1 MVRKLS
7 ILVPIYNE
15 AATVEIL
22 LRRLLGVRFP
32 IDREIVAIDDGSTD
46 GTESILRSF
55 VHQRPITLVHH
66 GGNQG
71 KGAAIQTGIEHATGD
86 VMVIQDADLELDP
99 AELPRLL
106 EPIISGRA
114 QVCFGSRF
122 LAGVSWSMRRRPTY
136 WANTILNHISN
147 LLNGIQITDFNT
159 CYKMMT
165 ENVIAQISIT
175 QNGFA
180 MEPEITAKIARLGYE
195 IVECPVSYQP
205 RSTNDGKKIRLA
217 DAVRCLR
224 AMVYYRFFWSP
235 ETAHSTPGAI
245 SRTVSKPV
253 AELGTPTSQP
263 LQPTLH
269 DALRR

>member
-22 LRRLLGVRFP
+22 LRRLLKVPFQ

-55 VHQRPITLVHH
+55 VDERPITLVHH
-66 GGNQG
+66 EKNRG
-71 KGAAIQTGIEHATGD
+71 KGAAIRTGIEHTTGD
-86 VMVIQDADLELDP
+86 VIVIQDADLELDP

-106 EPIISGRA
+106 EPILSGRA

-122 LAGVSWSMRRRPTY
+122 LAGVSWSMRCRPTY
-136 WANTILNHISN
+136 WANAILNSISN
-147 LLNGIQITDFNT
+147 LLNGIRITDFNT

-165 ENVIAQISIT
+165 DNVMAQISIT

-195 IVECPVSYQP
+195 IVERPVSYRP
-205 RSTNDGKKIRLA
+205 RSANDGKKIRFA

-235 ETAHSTPGAI
+235 ETAYPTPGTI
-245 SRTVSKPV
+245 SQTVSKPV
-253 AELGTPTSQP
+253 AEFGMAPSQP
-263 LQPTLH
+263 IQPTFRT
-269 DALRR
+269 A